1 MMEKETALK
10 VKRIMCD
17 MEELRKF
24 TDMVYYI
31 NDNSP
36 YEVTMTLK
44 TKLTEEANS
53 EVKEETISM
62 IYPHFTNNETYEML
76 KSLKDHCNARIK
88 ELEEILEKI

>member
-1 MMEKETALK
+1 MMKKETALK
-10 VKRIMCD
+10 VKRVMCD

-24 TDMVYYI
+24 TDMVHYI

-36 YEVTMTLK
+36 FEVTMTLK
-44 TKLTEEANS
+44 TRLNEEASS

-76 KSLKDHCNARIK
+76 KYLKDHCAARIR
-88 ELEEILEKI
+88 ELEEILDKI